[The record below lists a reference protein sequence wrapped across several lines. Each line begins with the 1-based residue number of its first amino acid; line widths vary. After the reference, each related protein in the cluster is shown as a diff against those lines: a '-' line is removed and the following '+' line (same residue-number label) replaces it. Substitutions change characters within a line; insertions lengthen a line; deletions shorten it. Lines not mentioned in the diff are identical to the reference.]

1 MNISLKDNRGVP
13 VSTTSLKSLERL
25 EQACDLMNGYFNDP
39 FAVIDEALAEDPQ
52 FIMGHCFR
60 AAFMAT
66 ATDKTFLPEI
76 RRSVEAA
83 EALAGK
89 ANDRE
94 RGHIAGARAWLESD
108 YDRVA
113 DHYQRVLLDHP
124 RDLMALQLVHL
135 RDFLTGQ
142 AMMLRDRPART
153 MPAWDE
159 SVPGYNYV
167 LGMHAFGLEESGDYA
182 RAEERGRQAV
192 ALQPRDSWAVHA
204 VAHVLEMQ
212 NRTSE
217 GIDWINRGSD
227 YWSGDNGFAYHNWW
241 HLALFHLDR
250 GDTAEVLALYDRL
263 IRNTGSTMP
272 MELIDAAALLWRLHL
287 MGVGVGQRWKE
298 VADKYEATAEDGHYA
313 FNDLHAMFAFAAEG
327 RTTAA
332 ERLLATLARRAEAT
346 DWNGIATRTVG
357 LPLAQA
363 IDAFA
368 KGRYAQA
375 VETLLRVRPIAY
387 RFGGS
392 HAQRDILS
400 LTLVEAALRGGQG
413 QVAQAMAGE
422 RTELKPLSGVNRLL
436 AQRAAGLAKA
446 A

>member
-1 MNISLKDNRGVP
+1 MKISLNDNRGVP
-13 VSTTSLKSLERL
+13 VSTTSLRSLERL

-39 FAVIDEALAEDPQ
+39 FAVIDAALAEDPQ

-66 ATDKTFLPEI
+66 ATDRTFLPEI

-94 RGHIAGARAWLESD
+94 RDHIAGARAWAEGD

-142 AMMLRDRPART
+142 ATMLRDRPARVL
-153 MPAWDE
+153 PAWDE

-192 ALQPRDSWAVHA
+192 ALQPRDGWAVHA

-212 NRTSE
+212 NRTGE
-217 GIDWINRGSD
+217 GIDWINKGSGH
-227 YWSGDNGFAYHNWW
+227 WSGDNGFAYHNWW

-250 GDTAEVLALYDRL
+250 GNTAEVLSLYDL
-263 IRNTGSTMP
+263 MIRNTGSTMP
-272 MELIDAAALLWRLHL
+272 MELVDAAALLWRLHL
-287 MGVGVGQRWKE
+287 MGVGSGQRWTE
-298 VADKYEATAEDGHYA
+298 VADKYEATVEDGHYA
-313 FNDLHAMFAFAAEG
+313 FNDLHAMMAFAADG
-327 RTTAA
+327 RTQASA
-332 ERLLATLARRAEAT
+332 RLLATLVRRAEAT
-346 DWNGIATRTVG
+346 DWNGVATRTIG
-357 LPLAQA
+357 LPLCQA

-368 KGRYAQA
+368 KGRYTQA
-375 VETLLRVRPIAY
+375 VEILLRVRPIAY

-392 HAQRDILS
+392 HAQRDILC
-400 LTLVEAALRGGQG
+400 LTLIEAALRGGQG
-413 QVAQAMAGE
+413 RVAQAIASE

-436 AQRAAGLAKA
+436 AQRASGLARA

>member
-1 MNISLKDNRGVP
+1 MRISLKDNRGVP
-13 VSTTSLKSLERL
+13 VSTTNLKSLERL

-39 FAVIDEALAEDPQ
+39 FAVIDTALAEDPA
-52 FIMGHCFR
+52 FILGHCFR
-60 AAFMAT
+60 AAFLAT
-66 ATDKTFLPEI
+66 ATDKAFVPEM

-83 EALAGK
+83 EALIDK

-94 RGHIAGARAWLESD
+94 RGHIAGARAWLEGD

-113 DHYQRVLLDHP
+113 ERYQRILIDHP
-124 RDLMALQLVHL
+124 RDLMAAQLVHL

-142 AMMLRDRPART
+142 AMMLRDRPAW
-153 MPAWDE
+153 MLPAWDE

-182 RAEERGRQAV
+182 RAEERGRKAV
-192 ALQPRDSWAVHA
+192 ALQPRDAWAVHA

-212 NRTSE
+212 NRTGE
-217 GIDWINRGSD
+217 GIDWINKGSEH
-227 YWSGDNGFAYHNWW
+227 WQADNGFAYHLWW
-241 HLALFHLDR
+241 HRALLHLDR
-250 GDTAEVLALYDRL
+250 GDAAEALALYDRS
-263 IRNTGSTMP
+263 IRNPGSTMP

-287 MGVGVGQRWKE
+287 MGVGVGQRWEE
-298 VADKYEATAEDGHYA
+298 VADKYEATVEDGHYA
-313 FNDLHAMFAFAAEG
+313 FNDLHAMMAFAAEG
-327 RTTAA
+327 RPLAA
-332 ERLLATLARRAEAT
+332 ARLLATLGRRAERA
-346 DWNGIATRTVG
+346 DWNGVVTRTVG

-368 KGRYAQA
+368 KGRFDLA
-375 VETLLRVRPIAY
+375 VDLLLRVRPIAY

-400 LTLVEAALRGGQG
+400 LTLIEAALRGGQG
-413 QVAQAMAGE
+413 RVAQAIAGE
-422 RTELKPLSGVNRLL
+422 RTELKPLSGINRLL

>member
-1 MNISLKDNRGVP
+1 MKILLKDQRGVP
-13 VSTTSLKSLERL
+13 VSTTNPKSLERR

-153 MPAWDE
+153 MSAWDE

-182 RAEERGRQAV
+182 RAQERGRQAV

-204 VAHVLEMQ
+204 VAHVL
-212 NRTSE
+212 
-217 GIDWINRGSD
+217 
-227 YWSGDNGFAYHNWW
+227 
-241 HLALFHLDR
+241 
-250 GDTAEVLALYDRL
+250 
-263 IRNTGSTMP
+263 
-272 MELIDAAALLWRLHL
+272 
-287 MGVGVGQRWKE
+287 
-298 VADKYEATAEDGHYA
+298 
-313 FNDLHAMFAFAAEG
+313 
-327 RTTAA
+327 
-332 ERLLATLARRAEAT
+332 
-346 DWNGIATRTVG
+346 
-357 LPLAQA
+357 
-363 IDAFA
+363 
-368 KGRYAQA
+368 
-375 VETLLRVRPIAY
+375 
-387 RFGGS
+387 
-392 HAQRDILS
+392 
-400 LTLVEAALRGGQG
+400 
-413 QVAQAMAGE
+413 
-422 RTELKPLSGVNRLL
+422 
-436 AQRAAGLAKA
+436 
-446 A
+446 